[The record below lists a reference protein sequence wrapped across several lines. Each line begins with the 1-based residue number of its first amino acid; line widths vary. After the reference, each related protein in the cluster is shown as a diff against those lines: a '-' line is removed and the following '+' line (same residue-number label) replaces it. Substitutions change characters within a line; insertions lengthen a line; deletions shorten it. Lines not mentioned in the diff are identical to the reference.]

1 MNTEHHDHKLTVTV
15 RYIAATK
22 PFQDNNASRDE
33 TLASLK
39 ARVMD
44 AFGLKETQDA
54 NQQVLYWLYEEDTK
68 LEDLSRT
75 LGAIAGDKN
84 HLKLRL
90 VQQIIQG

>member
-1 MNTEHHDHKLTVTV
+1 MGNQKLTVTV

-22 PFQDNNASRDE
+22 PFQDNNADQSE
-33 TLASLK
+33 TLGSLK
-39 ARVMD
+39 ARVMS
-44 AFGLKETQDA
+44 AFGVSETQDG
-54 NQQVLYWLYEEDTK
+54 NQQVLYWLYEDDTK

-75 LGAIAGDKN
+75 LGAIAGEKN